1 MVTWEKQKKRKTEAK
16 KETGKKKKG
25 KQKVEK
31 RKTKQQMKEG
41 SELLGTYHLK
51 ILPSPLS

>member
-1 MVTWEKQKKRKTEAK
+1 MGKTKEKKDRGQERNR
-16 KETGKKKKG
+16 KKKKG
-25 KQKVEK
+25 GKKKVEK